1 MGKSNMSKSILRLS
15 GPLLV
20 LALVLPV
27 VGPVFAEDKPAV
39 IQVTNLVGAEALKS
53 GAKAKWSVQD
63 GTLKLEGKIATAN
76 IKISSIENV
85 YTATEATQAGGNY
98 GSAAHVGA
106 MAAPYGSG
114 AALTLILWT
123 KIDLLTVL
131 YRGETGGLH
140 SVLLA
145 VPKGKAEPLRAQ
157 LIAAGA
163 HAEGKK

>member
-1 MGKSNMSKSILRLS
+1 MGKSIFRLF

-27 VGPVFAEDKPAV
+27 FAQDNLIAIEA
-39 IQVTNLVGAEALKS
+39 TNLVGAESLKS
-53 GAKAKWSVQD
+53 GAKGKLTVQD
-63 GTLKLEGKIATAN
+63 GVLKLAGKLTTAS
-76 IKISSIENV
+76 IRVSSIEDV
-85 YTATEATQAGGNY
+85 YTATEATQAGGNV
-98 GSAAHVGA
+98 GSAAKVGA

-131 YRGETGGLH
+131 YRGEHGGLH

-145 VPKGKAEPLRAQ
+145 VPKGKAEPFRAQ
-157 LIAAGA
+157 LLAAGA
-163 HAEGKK
+163 HATATGGKN